1 MWKHWEIEQTKH
13 KASIKKGII
22 KIGTKIKKIIEER
35 WRKIRDQK
43 LIFLGKKKHIKN
55 NNLLAGLI
63 KEKKREKIQ
72 MTIIRSERGN
82 ITTDH
87 TEIKD

>member
-1 MWKHWEIEQTKH
+1 MEKNQRP
-13 KASIKKGII
+13 KAYFFG
-22 KIGTKIKKIIEER
+22 E
-35 WRKIRDQK
+35 
-43 LIFLGKKKHIKN
+43 KKKHIKN